1 MIVFKVIILLFSLV
15 LHELAH
21 GYMALFCGDKTAKYS
36 GRLSLNPLK
45 HLDLIGALIP
55 IFMLLSG
62 SNFIIGW
69 AKPVPVNY
77 FAFKNGRVG
86 EFLVSIA
93 GVLTNYF
100 LMILG
105 AILIRYGVIPFND
118 LSVYFIII
126 NMALGT
132 FNLLPIPPLDGSRVV
147 ASFLNDE
154 NRIKIF
160 TLDTYGILFIIALSY
175 FGVLSRVMSPI
186 YNMLLGVVDLII
198 RS

>member
-1 MIVFKVIILLFSLV
+1 MFVFKVIILLFSLV

-21 GYMALFCGDKTAKYS
+21 GYMALFCGDKTAKMS
-36 GRLSLNPLK
+36 GRLSFNPLK
-45 HLDLIGALIP
+45 HLDPIGALIP

-62 SNFIIGW
+62 SNFVFGW

-77 FAFKNGRVG
+77 FAFKNGRFG
-86 EFLVSIA
+86 EFLVAIA

-100 LMILG
+100 LMVL
-105 AILIRYGVIPFND
+105 AALLIRFRIIPLND
-118 LSVYFIII
+118 LTVYFILI

-147 ASFLNDE
+147 ASFLGDE

-160 TLDTYGILFIIALSY
+160 TIDSYGIIIVLGLSY
-175 FGVLSRVMSPI
+175 LGVLSRVMSPI
-186 YNMLLGVVDLII
+186 YNVMIGFIEFII

>member
-45 HLDLIGALIP
+45 HLDPIGALIP

-160 TLDTYGILFIIALSY
+160 TVDTYGILFIIALSS
-175 FGVLSRVMSPI
+175 FGVLRRVRSPI

>member
-1 MIVFKVIILLFSLV
+1 MIVLKVIILLFCLV
-15 LHELAH
+15 IHELAH
-21 GYMALFCGDKTAKYS
+21 GYMALFCGDKTAQYS

-45 HLDLIGALIP
+45 HLDSIGTLIP

-77 FAFKNGRVG
+77 FAFRNGRIG

-93 GVLTNYF
+93 GVLTNYL
-100 LMILG
+100 LMIVG
-105 AILIRYGVIPFND
+105 AILIKYGLIPFN
-118 LSVYFIII
+118 SISIYFIII

-132 FNLLPIPPLDGSRVV
+132 FNLLPIPPLDGSRVL
-147 ASFLNDE
+147 ASFLTGEDRV
-154 NRIKIF
+154 RIF
-160 TLDTYGILFIIALSY
+160 SLDTYGILFIVVLSY
-175 FGVLSRVMSPI
+175 FGVLDKMMSPI
-186 YNMLLGVVDLII
+186 YNILVRFIDIII

>member
-1 MIVFKVIILLFSLV
+1 V

-21 GYMALFCGDKTAKYS
+21 GYMALFCGDKTAKRS

-45 HLDLIGALIP
+45 HLDPIGALIP
-55 IFMLLSG
+55 IAMLLSG
-62 SNFIIGW
+62 SGFIFGW

-77 FAFKNGRVG
+77 FAFRNGRVG

-105 AILIRYGVIPFND
+105 AFLIKFNIVPFND
-118 LSVYFIII
+118 LSVYFIVI

-132 FNLLPIPPLDGSRVV
+132 FNLLPIPPLDGSRVI

-154 NRIKIF
+154 NRIRIF
-160 TLDTYGILFIIALSY
+160 TIDSYGIIFILVLSY
-175 FGVLSRVMSPI
+175 FGILSKIMSPV
-186 YNMLLGVVDLII
+186 YNFIIGVVDLII

>member
-1 MIVFKVIILLFSLV
+1 MIVLKVIILLFCLV
-15 LHELAH
+15 IHELAH
-21 GYMALFCGDKTAKYS
+21 GYMALFCGDKTAQYS

-45 HLDLIGALIP
+45 HLDPIGTLIP

-77 FAFKNGRVG
+77 FAFRNGRVG

-93 GVLTNYF
+93 GVLTNYL
-100 LMILG
+100 LMIVG
-105 AILIRYGVIPFND
+105 AILIKYGLIPFN
-118 LSVYFIII
+118 SISIYFIII

-132 FNLLPIPPLDGSRVV
+132 FNLLPIPPLDGSRVL
-147 ASFLNDE
+147 ASFLTGEDRV
-154 NRIKIF
+154 RIF
-160 TLDTYGILFIIALSY
+160 SLDTYGILFIVVLSY
-175 FGVLSRVMSPI
+175 FGVLDKMMSPI
-186 YNMLLGVVDLII
+186 YNILVRFIDTII

>member
-1 MIVFKVIILLFSLV
+1 MFIFKIIILLFSLV

-21 GYMALFCGDKTAKYS
+21 GYTALLCGDKTAKKS
-36 GRLSLNPLK
+36 GRLSFNPLK
-45 HLDLIGALIP
+45 HLDPVGALIP
-55 IFMLLSG
+55 ILMLLSG
-62 SNFIIGW
+62 SNFIFGW

-93 GVLTNYF
+93 GVVTNYS
-100 LMILG
+100 LMIIG
-105 AILIRYGVIPFND
+105 ALLIRFKIVEVND
-118 LSVYFIII
+118 LSIYFIMI

-132 FNLLPIPPLDGSRVV
+132 FNLMPIPPLDGSRVI
-147 ASFLNDE
+147 ASLLNDE

-160 TLDTYGILFIIALSY
+160 TIDSYGILIILVLSY
-175 FGVLSRVMSPI
+175 FGILNKIMSPI
-186 YNMLLGVVDLII
+186 YNFMIGVIDFII

>member
-1 MIVFKVIILLFSLV
+1 MFVFKVIILLFSLV

-21 GYMALFCGDKTAKYS
+21 GYMALFCGDKTAKMS

-45 HLDLIGALIP
+45 HLDPIGALIP
-55 IFMLLSG
+55 ILMLFSG
-62 SNFIIGW
+62 SSFIFGW

-77 FAFKNGRVG
+77 FALKNGRFG
-86 EFLVSIA
+86 EFLVAIA
-93 GVLTNYF
+93 GVLTNYS

-105 AILIRYGVIPFND
+105 ALLIKFGVVPFND
-118 LSVYFIII
+118 LSVYFILI

-132 FNLLPIPPLDGSRVV
+132 FNLLPIPPLDGSRVI

-154 NRIKIF
+154 SRIKLF
-160 TLDTYGILFIIALSY
+160 TIDSYGIIIILGLSY
-175 FGVLSRVMSPI
+175 LGILSKVISPI
-186 YNMLLGVVDLII
+186 YNFMIGVIEFII

>member
-1 MIVFKVIILLFSLV
+1 MLVFKIIILLFSLV

-21 GYMALFCGDKTAKYS
+21 GYMAYFCGDKTAKYY
-36 GRLSLNPLK
+36 GRLSFNPLK
-45 HLDLIGALIP
+45 HLDPIGALVP
-55 IFMLLSG
+55 IVMLLSG
-62 SNFIIGW
+62 SSFVVGW

-77 FAFKNGRVG
+77 FALKNGRFG

-93 GVLTNYF
+93 GVATNYL

-105 AILIRYGVIPFND
+105 ALLIRFGIITLGP
-118 LSVYFIII
+118 LSAYFIII

-132 FNLLPIPPLDGSRVV
+132 FNLLPIPPLDGSRII

-160 TLDTYGILFIIALSY
+160 TLDTYGILIIVALSY
-175 FGVLSRVMSPI
+175 FGLLSKIMSPI
-186 YNMLLGVVDLII
+186 YNLMIGIVDTII

>member
-1 MIVFKVIILLFSLV
+1 MIVLKVIILLFCLV
-15 LHELAH
+15 IHELAH
-21 GYMALFCGDKTAKYS
+21 GYMALFCGDKTAQYS

-45 HLDLIGALIP
+45 HLDPIGTLIP

-77 FAFKNGRVG
+77 FAFRNGRVG

-93 GVLTNYF
+93 GVLINYL
-100 LMILG
+100 LMIVG
-105 AILIRYGVIPFND
+105 AILIKYGLIPFN
-118 LSVYFIII
+118 SISIYFIII

-132 FNLLPIPPLDGSRVV
+132 FNLLPIPPLDGSRVL
-147 ASFLNDE
+147 ASFLTGEDRV
-154 NRIKIF
+154 RIF
-160 TLDTYGILFIIALSY
+160 SLDTYGILFIVVLSY
-175 FGVLSRVMSPI
+175 FGVLDKMMSPI
-186 YNMLLGVVDLII
+186 YNILVRFIDIII

>member
-1 MIVFKVIILLFSLV
+1 MFIFKVIILLFSLV

-36 GRLSLNPLK
+36 GRLSFNPLK
-45 HLDLIGALIP
+45 HLDPIGTLIP

-77 FAFKNGRVG
+77 FALRNGRVG

-93 GVLTNYF
+93 GVLTNYI

-105 AILIRYGVIPFND
+105 ALLIRFGIIPFNN
-118 LSVYFIII
+118 LSIYFIII

-132 FNLLPIPPLDGSRVV
+132 FNLLPVPPLDGSRII

-160 TLDTYGILFIIALSY
+160 TLDTYGILFILCLSY
-175 FGVLSRVMSPI
+175 FGVLNKVISPI
-186 YNMLLGVVDLII
+186 YNILISFIDLII

>member
-1 MIVFKVIILLFSLV
+1 MFVFKIIILLFSLV

-21 GYMALFCGDKTAKYS
+21 GYTALLCGDKTAKKS

-45 HLDLIGALIP
+45 HLDPIGALIP

-62 SNFIIGW
+62 SNFIFGW

-93 GVLTNYF
+93 GVVTNYS
-100 LMILG
+100 LMIIG
-105 AILIRYGVIPFND
+105 ALLIRFEIIPIND
-118 LSVYFIII
+118 LSIYFIMI

-132 FNLLPIPPLDGSRVV
+132 FNLMPIPPLDGSRVI
-147 ASFLNDE
+147 ASLLNDE

-160 TLDTYGILFIIALSY
+160 TIDSYGILIILVLSY
-175 FGVLSRVMSPI
+175 FGILNKIMSPI
-186 YNMLLGVVDLII
+186 YNFMIGVIDFII

>member
-1 MIVFKVIILLFSLV
+1 MLVFKIIILLFSLV

-21 GYMALFCGDKTAKYS
+21 GYMAYFCGDKTAKYY
-36 GRLSLNPLK
+36 GRLSFNPLK
-45 HLDLIGALIP
+45 HLDPIGALVP
-55 IFMLLSG
+55 IVMLLSG
-62 SNFIIGW
+62 SSFVVGW

-77 FAFKNGRVG
+77 FALKNGRVG

-93 GVLTNYF
+93 GVATNYL

-105 AILIRYGVIPFND
+105 ALLIRFGIITLGP
-118 LSVYFIII
+118 LSAYFIII

-132 FNLLPIPPLDGSRVV
+132 FNLLPIPPLDGSRII

-160 TLDTYGILFIIALSY
+160 TLDTYGILIIVALSY
-175 FGVLSRVMSPI
+175 FGLLSKIMSPI
-186 YNMLLGVVDLII
+186 YNLMIGIVDTII

>member
-1 MIVFKVIILLFSLV
+1 MFVFKVIILLFSLV

-45 HLDLIGALIP
+45 HLDPIGALIP
-55 IFMLLSG
+55 VVMLLSG
-62 SNFIIGW
+62 SNFVFGW

-93 GVLTNYF
+93 GVLTNYSM
-100 LMILG
+100 MIIG
-105 AILIRYGVIPFND
+105 ALLIRFHIIPFND

-132 FNLLPIPPLDGSRVV
+132 FNLLPIPPLDGSRVI

-160 TLDTYGILFIIALSY
+160 TIDSYGIFLILGLSY
-175 FGVLSRVMSPI
+175 FGILSKIMSPI
-186 YNMLLGVVDLII
+186 YSFIIGVVDLII

>member
-1 MIVFKVIILLFSLV
+1 MFVFKVIILLFSLV

-45 HLDLIGALIP
+45 HLDPIGALIP
-55 IFMLLSG
+55 VVMLLSG
-62 SNFIIGW
+62 SNFIFGW

-93 GVLTNYF
+93 GVLTNYS
-100 LMILG
+100 LMIIG
-105 AILIRYGVIPFND
+105 ALLIRFDIVPFND

-132 FNLLPIPPLDGSRVV
+132 FNLLPIPPLDGSRII

-154 NRIKIF
+154 NRIRIF
-160 TLDTYGILFIIALSY
+160 TIDTYGIFIILGLSY
-175 FGVLSRVMSPI
+175 FGILSKIMSPI
-186 YNMLLGVVDLII
+186 YNIIIGVVDLII

>member
-1 MIVFKVIILLFSLV
+1 MIVLKAIILLFCLV
-15 LHELAH
+15 IHELAH
-21 GYMALFCGDKTAKYS
+21 GYMALFCGDKTAQYS

-45 HLDLIGALIP
+45 HLDPIGTLIP

-77 FAFKNGRVG
+77 FAFRNGRVG

-93 GVLTNYF
+93 GVLTNYL
-100 LMILG
+100 LMIVG
-105 AILIRYGVIPFND
+105 AILIKYGLIPFN
-118 LSVYFIII
+118 SISIYFIII

-132 FNLLPIPPLDGSRVV
+132 FNLLPIPPLDGSRVL
-147 ASFLNDE
+147 ASFLTGEDRV
-154 NRIKIF
+154 RIF
-160 TLDTYGILFIIALSY
+160 SLDTYGILFIVVLSY
-175 FGVLSRVMSPI
+175 FGVLDKMMSPI
-186 YNMLLGVVDLII
+186 YNILVRFIDIII

>member
-1 MIVFKVIILLFSLV
+1 MIVLKVIILLFSLV

-45 HLDLIGALIP
+45 HLDPIGALVP

-77 FAFKNGRVG
+77 FAFRNGRVG

-93 GVLTNYF
+93 GVLTNYL

-105 AILIRYGVIPFND
+105 AILIKYGVVPFND
-118 LSVYFIII
+118 ISIYFIII

-132 FNLLPIPPLDGSRVV
+132 FNLLPIPPLDGSRVI

-154 NRIKIF
+154 NRIKVF
-160 TLDTYGILFIIALSY
+160 TLDTYGILFIIVLSY
-175 FGVLSRVMSPI
+175 FGILSKMMSPI
-186 YNMLLGVVDLII
+186 YNILVRFIDLII

>member
-1 MIVFKVIILLFSLV
+1 MFVFKVIILLFSLV

-45 HLDLIGALIP
+45 HLDPIGALIP
-55 IFMLLSG
+55 VVMLLSG
-62 SNFIIGW
+62 SNFIFGW

-77 FAFKNGRVG
+77 FAFRNGRVG

-93 GVLTNYF
+93 GVLTNYS
-100 LMILG
+100 LMIIG
-105 AILIRYGVIPFND
+105 ALLIRFDIVPFND

-132 FNLLPIPPLDGSRVV
+132 FNLLPIPPLDGSRII

-154 NRIKIF
+154 NRIRIF
-160 TLDTYGILFIIALSY
+160 TIDTYGIFIILGLSY
-175 FGVLSRVMSPI
+175 FGILSKIMSPI
-186 YNMLLGVVDLII
+186 YNIIIGVVDLII

>member
-1 MIVFKVIILLFSLV
+1 MIIFKVIILLFSLV

-21 GYMALFCGDKTAKYS
+21 GYMALLCGDKTAKYS

-45 HLDLIGALIP
+45 HLDPIGALIP

-62 SNFIIGW
+62 AKFIIGW

-77 FAFKNGRVG
+77 FALKNGRVG

-93 GVLTNYF
+93 GVLTNYL

-105 AILIRYGVIPFND
+105 AILIKYRVIPFNE
-118 LSVYFIII
+118 LSIYFIII

-160 TLDTYGILFIIALSY
+160 TLDTYGILFIVALSY
-175 FGVLSRVMSPI
+175 FGALNIVMSPI
-186 YNMLLGVVDLII
+186 YNMLLGFVDFII

>member
-1 MIVFKVIILLFSLV
+1 MFVFKVIILLFSLV

-45 HLDLIGALIP
+45 HLDPIGALIP
-55 IFMLLSG
+55 VVMLLSG
-62 SNFIIGW
+62 SNFIFGW

-77 FAFKNGRVG
+77 FAFRNGRVG

-93 GVLTNYF
+93 GVLTNYS
-100 LMILG
+100 LMIIG
-105 AILIRYGVIPFND
+105 AFLIRFDIVPFND

-132 FNLLPIPPLDGSRVV
+132 FNLLPIPPLDGSRII

-154 NRIKIF
+154 NRIRIF
-160 TLDTYGILFIIALSY
+160 TIDTYGIFIILGLSY
-175 FGVLSRVMSPI
+175 FGILSKIMSPI
-186 YNMLLGVVDLII
+186 YNIIIGVVDLII

>member
-45 HLDLIGALIP
+45 HLDPIGALIP

-62 SNFIIGW
+62 AKFIIGW

-77 FAFKNGRVG
+77 FALRNGRMG

-93 GVLTNYF
+93 GVLTNYL

-105 AILIRYGVIPFND
+105 AILIRYSIIPFND

-132 FNLLPIPPLDGSRVV
+132 FNLLPIPPLDGSRVL

-160 TLDTYGILFIIALSY
+160 TLDTYGILFIVALSY
-175 FGVLSRVMSPI
+175 FGALNIIMSPI
-186 YNMLLGVVDLII
+186 YNMLLEFVDFII

>member
-1 MIVFKVIILLFSLV
+1 MIIFKVIILLFSLV

-21 GYMALFCGDKTAKYS
+21 GYMALFCGDKTAKHS

-45 HLDLIGALIP
+45 HLDPIGALIP

-62 SNFIIGW
+62 AKFIIGW

-77 FAFKNGRVG
+77 FALRNGRIG

-93 GVLTNYF
+93 GVLTNYL

-105 AILIRYGVIPFND
+105 AILIRYSIIPFND
-118 LSVYFIII
+118 LSIYFIII

-132 FNLLPIPPLDGSRVV
+132 FNLLPIPPLDGSRVL

-160 TLDTYGILFIIALSY
+160 TLDTYGILFIVALSY
-175 FGVLSRVMSPI
+175 FGALNIIMSPI
-186 YNMLLGVVDLII
+186 YNILLEFVDFII

>member
-1 MIVFKVIILLFSLV
+1 MLVFKIIILLFSLV

-21 GYMALFCGDKTAKYS
+21 GYMAYFCGDKTAKYY
-36 GRLSLNPLK
+36 GRLSFNPLK
-45 HLDLIGALIP
+45 HLDPIGALVP
-55 IFMLLSG
+55 IVMLLSG
-62 SNFIIGW
+62 SSFVVGW

-77 FAFKNGRVG
+77 FALKNGRVG

-93 GVLTNYF
+93 GVATNYL

-105 AILIRYGVIPFND
+105 ALLIRFGIIQLGP
-118 LSVYFIII
+118 LSAYFIII

-132 FNLLPIPPLDGSRVV
+132 FNLLPIPPLDGSRII

-160 TLDTYGILFIIALSY
+160 TLDTYGILIIVALSY
-175 FGVLSRVMSPI
+175 FGLLSKIMSPI
-186 YNMLLGVVDLII
+186 YNLMIGIVDTII

>member
-1 MIVFKVIILLFSLV
+1 MIIFKVIILLFSLV

-45 HLDLIGALIP
+45 HLDPIGALIP

-62 SNFIIGW
+62 AKFIIGW

-77 FAFKNGRVG
+77 FALRNGRMG

-93 GVLTNYF
+93 GVLTNYL

-105 AILIRYGVIPFND
+105 AILIRYSIIPFND

-132 FNLLPIPPLDGSRVV
+132 FNLLPIPPLDGSRVL

-160 TLDTYGILFIIALSY
+160 TLDTYGILFIVALSY
-175 FGVLSRVMSPI
+175 FGALNIIMSPI
-186 YNMLLGVVDLII
+186 YNMLLEFVDFII

>member
-1 MIVFKVIILLFSLV
+1 MFVFKVIILLFSLV

-45 HLDLIGALIP
+45 HLDPIGALIP
-55 IFMLLSG
+55 VVMLLSG
-62 SNFIIGW
+62 SNFIFGW

-93 GVLTNYF
+93 GVLTNYSM
-100 LMILG
+100 MIIG
-105 AILIRYGVIPFND
+105 ALLIRFHIIPFND

-132 FNLLPIPPLDGSRVV
+132 FNLLPIPPLDGSRVI

-160 TLDTYGILFIIALSY
+160 TIDSYGIFLILGLSY
-175 FGVLSRVMSPI
+175 FGILSKIMSPI
-186 YNMLLGVVDLII
+186 YSFIIGVVDLII

>member
-1 MIVFKVIILLFSLV
+1 MIIFKVIILLFSLV

-21 GYMALFCGDKTAKYS
+21 GYMALFCGDKTAKHS

-45 HLDLIGALIP
+45 HLDPIGALIP

-62 SNFIIGW
+62 AKFIIGW

-77 FAFKNGRVG
+77 FALRNGRIG

-93 GVLTNYF
+93 GVLTNYL

-105 AILIRYGVIPFND
+105 AILIRYSIIPFND

-132 FNLLPIPPLDGSRVV
+132 FNLLPIPPLDGSRVL

-160 TLDTYGILFIIALSY
+160 TLDTYGILFIVALSY
-175 FGVLSRVMSPI
+175 FGALNIIMSPI
-186 YNMLLGVVDLII
+186 YNMLLEFVDFII

>member
-1 MIVFKVIILLFSLV
+1 MFVFKVIILLFSLV

-21 GYMALFCGDKTAKYS
+21 GYMALFCGDKTAKMS

-45 HLDLIGALIP
+45 HLDPVGALIP
-55 IFMLLSG
+55 IIMLFSG
-62 SNFIIGW
+62 SNFIFGW

-77 FAFKNGRVG
+77 FAFKNGRFG
-86 EFLVSIA
+86 EFLVAIA
-93 GVLTNYF
+93 GVLTNYS

-105 AILIRYGVIPFND
+105 ALLIKFEIVPFND
-118 LSVYFIII
+118 LSVYFILI

-132 FNLLPIPPLDGSRVV
+132 FNLLPIPPLDGSRVI

-154 NRIKIF
+154 SRIKLF
-160 TLDTYGILFIIALSY
+160 TIDSYGIIIILGLSY
-175 FGVLSRVMSPI
+175 LGILSKVMSPI
-186 YNMLLGVVDLII
+186 YNFMIGVIEFII

>member
-1 MIVFKVIILLFSLV
+1 MFVFKVIILLFSLV

-45 HLDLIGALIP
+45 HLDPIGALIP
-55 IFMLLSG
+55 VVMLLSG
-62 SNFIIGW
+62 SNFVFGW

-93 GVLTNYF
+93 GVLTNYSM
-100 LMILG
+100 MIIG
-105 AILIRYGVIPFND
+105 ALLIRFHIIPFND

-132 FNLLPIPPLDGSRVV
+132 FNLLPIPPLDGSRVI

-160 TLDTYGILFIIALSY
+160 TIDSYGIFLILGLSY
-175 FGVLSRVMSPI
+175 FGILSKMMSPI
-186 YNMLLGVVDLII
+186 YSFIIGVVDLII

>member
-1 MIVFKVIILLFSLV
+1 MIVLKVIILLFCLV
-15 LHELAH
+15 IHELAH
-21 GYMALFCGDKTAKYS
+21 GYMALFCGDKTAQYS

-45 HLDLIGALIP
+45 HLDPIGTLIP

-77 FAFKNGRVG
+77 FAFRNGRVG

-93 GVLTNYF
+93 GVLTNYL
-100 LMILG
+100 LMIVG
-105 AILIRYGVIPFND
+105 AILIKYGLIPFN
-118 LSVYFIII
+118 SISIYFIII

-132 FNLLPIPPLDGSRVV
+132 FNLLPIPPLDGSRVL
-147 ASFLNDE
+147 ASFLTGEDRV
-154 NRIKIF
+154 RIF
-160 TLDTYGILFIIALSY
+160 SLDTYGILFIVVLSY
-175 FGVLSRVMSPI
+175 FGVLDKMMSPI
-186 YNMLLGVVDLII
+186 YNILVRFIDIII